1 MILSHVLII
10 LYLCAMNFC
19 ALCDGI
25 RGLLFLMLFENP
37 FILLGWLWWWFCVVW
52 LFRVPSQVFG
62 DPIGFKIF
70 HENC

>member
-1 MILSHVLII
+1 MICVMILSHVLII

-37 FILLGWLWWWFCVVW
+37 FILLG
-52 LFRVPSQVFG
+52 
-62 DPIGFKIF
+62 
-70 HENC
+70 